1 MKLFMTPGACSLADH
16 IALTEAGID
25 IDTVKVD
32 LATRRTEHGDDLTAV
47 NPKGYV
53 PALVLDDGEVLTENV
68 AIMAWIAEQA
78 AHLVPPGPLG
88 RYRNIET
95 LAFLATEVHR
105 PFMRSMFSPAEA
117 EKQAAREAIAQ
128 RLDMLAGELGGDYLF
143 GTVSARPTRCST
155 SWCAG
160 RATQT
165 SLFPKA
171 CSPTPAGSK
180 RGRPSSP
187 PFARRNWPPDGKPQ
201 D

>member
-1 MKLFMTPGACSLADH
+1 MKLYMTPGACSLADH

-25 IDTVKVD
+25 VDTVKVD
-32 LATRRTEHGDDLTAV
+32 LATRRTEHGGDLTAV

-78 AHLVPPGPLG
+78 AHLVPPSPLG
-88 RYRNIET
+88 RYRNIEM

-128 RLDMLAGELGGDYLF
+128 RLDMLAGKLGGDYLF
-143 GTVSARPTRCST
+143 GDGFSTADALFYVMVRWARDSDFVLPKSLLAYAQRVEARP
-155 SWCAG
+155 AVI
-160 RATQT
+160 AT
-165 SLFPKA
+165 LREEGLA
-171 CSPTPAGSK
+171 A
-180 RGRPSSP
+180 
-187 PFARRNWPPDGKPQ
+187 
-201 D
+201 